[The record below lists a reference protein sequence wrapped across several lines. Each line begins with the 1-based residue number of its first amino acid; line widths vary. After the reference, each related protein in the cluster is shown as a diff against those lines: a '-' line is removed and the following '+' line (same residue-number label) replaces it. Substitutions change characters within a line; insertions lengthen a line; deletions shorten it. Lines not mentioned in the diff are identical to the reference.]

1 MQMAVQPC
9 EQLFSGHLS
18 QTLVGIYIYVLP
30 QPRLAGLET
39 NAPKTE
45 AGFEPSMCINNIL
58 GEIKP
63 K

>member
-18 QTLVGIYIYVLP
+18 QTLVGIYIYIYVLP

-45 AGFEPSMCINNIL
+45 AGFEPSIDVY
-58 GEIKP
+58 
-63 K
+63 